1 MITAEAIKANKYMTK
16 EDIDAHLEGVEYII
30 MAAPNPDNHPQS
42 PIHFS
47 IFLNTSDVIPQEI
60 QHQIIQKFA
69 DQYKITNIANM
80 FSQLDDVAFALTN
93 IDTPMPMHLFKEDD
107 KNNFDSVKLHI
118 IDFLADSEGFNEPKQ
133 GQTGWSYS
141 YA

>member
-16 EDIDAHLEGVEYII
+16 EEITAHLDGVEYII
-30 MAAPNPDNHPQS
+30 MAAPNTQNNPKS
-42 PIHFS
+42 PIHFT
-47 IFLNTSDVIPQEI
+47 IFLNTSDDIPKDV
-60 QHQIIQKFA
+60 QHQIIDKFA
-69 DQYKITNIANM
+69 KQYNISNLANM

-93 IDTPMPMHLFKEDD
+93 QETPMPMHIFKEED
-107 KNNFDSVKLHI
+107 KSSFESVKLHI
-118 IDFLADSEGFNEPKQ
+118 IDFLADSDNFQEPKQ